1 MATFKL
7 QIIPEQ
13 TSPTPGAQA
22 LAAARDLLQSYLDY
36 FEEKPRIT
44 LFQKPTLVDTGAA
57 FESMQCPLCD
67 GRIAR
72 YEDDDHDEWW
82 YDMEDKIHAS
92 SEPTEVL
99 LTMPC
104 CSGELKAGALAFG
117 KQAAFVNWMLSV
129 HEYEL
134 QDGRLELDQTQLA
147 EIGRVLGAPVR
158 QLLCVNG

>member
-13 TSPTPGAQA
+13 TSTTPGAQA
-22 LAAARDLLQSYLDY
+22 LAEARDLLQSYLDF
-36 FEEKPRIT
+36 FEEEPRVCV
-44 LFQKPTLVDTGAA
+44 FQKPTLVDTGAA
-57 FESMQCPLCD
+57 FESMRCPLCD
-67 GRIAR
+67 GQIAR

-82 YDMEDKIHAS
+82 YDMEDKICEAPA
-92 SEPTEVL
+92 PTEVL

-134 QDGRLELDQTQLA
+134 RDGRLELDQTQLA
-147 EIGRVLGAPVR
+147 EIGRVLGCPVR